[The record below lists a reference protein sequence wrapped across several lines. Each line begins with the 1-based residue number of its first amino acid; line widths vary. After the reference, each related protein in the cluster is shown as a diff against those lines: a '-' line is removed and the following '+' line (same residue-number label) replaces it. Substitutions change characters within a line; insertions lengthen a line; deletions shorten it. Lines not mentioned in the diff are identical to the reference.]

1 MPLTIITNDNIKDL
15 VDKYIIDQKNLP
27 QPFRHKYIG
36 EWDVSRVTD
45 MSNLFNDS
53 KYYAFNEDINE
64 WDVSNV
70 TNMKS
75 MFAGCIFFNKPLYK
89 WKVSKVTD
97 MSDMFNTC
105 RNFNQDISSWDV
117 FNVKDMS
124 RMFSSCDKLR
134 EKPNWVLNTE
144 TKTENIFFKT
154 AFEGTDFERSDINIR
169 KLEREGKNTTMMTN
183 ARSQEMTNA
192 KWQKMINARSQS
204 MSNASSQSMSN
215 ARSQSLAIT
224 KTETFD
230 SDYININE
238 LRPGVRYNFTYGIHI
253 IEGTFVEVI
262 DTNPR
267 RLEYVFK
274 DIYKFAFNRNTH
286 VYEIEK
292 KYSMNGFFENLIRY
306 IKIIHSELPG
316 NPSKHI
322 NLVNVKITD
331 LNPGSRYIFTLDDKE
346 YETEFIKKYGW
357 QLEGTF
363 LGKEEEIYYFADV
376 KNLTDDGKSIKFV
389 KFNNINN
396 SFKNFKEFIFTSV
409 PREIN
414 DKIKSYIT
422 GLETLHRPT
431 KTLTIQNGY
440 LRQDI
445 LQDLVPGRRYILTTT
460 MNGKEHR
467 VQLRFIQKIL
477 PTGTVRET
485 QYLFDKYNLLM
496 LPNLQ
501 VISKQNPNNE
511 IFIGKFVDI
520 TDQKNMYSNYYENNN
535 NNINNVTYTLTP
547 MIEGG
552 NGLKKTKCRNNKRR
566 IRGTRKHYRL

>member
-1 MPLTIITNDNIKDL
+1 
-15 VDKYIIDQKNLP
+15 
-27 QPFRHKYIG
+27 
-36 EWDVSRVTD
+36 
-45 MSNLFNDS
+45 
-53 KYYAFNEDINE
+53 
-64 WDVSNV
+64 
-70 TNMKS
+70 
-75 MFAGCIFFNKPLYK
+75 
-89 WKVSKVTD
+89 
-97 MSDMFNTC
+97 
-105 RNFNQDISSWDV
+105 
-117 FNVKDMS
+117 
-124 RMFSSCDKLR
+124 
-134 EKPNWVLNTE
+134 
-144 TKTENIFFKT
+144 
-154 AFEGTDFERSDINIR
+154 
-169 KLEREGKNTTMMTN
+169 
-183 ARSQEMTNA
+183 
-192 KWQKMINARSQS
+192 
-204 MSNASSQSMSN
+204 MSN

-253 IEGTFVEVI
+253 IEGTFVEII

-274 DIYKFAFNRNTH
+274 DIDKFAFNSKTH

-292 KYSMNGFFENLIRY
+292 KYSMNGFFENLIRR
-306 IKIIHSELPG
+306 IKIIDSELPG

-363 LGKEEEIYYFADV
+363 LGKEGEIYYFADV

-431 KTLTIQNGY
+431 KTLTIQNSY

-445 LQDLVPGRRYILTTT
+445 LQDLVPGRTYILTTT
-460 MNGKEHR
+460 SNGKERR

-477 PTGTVRET
+477 PTDSVRET

-496 LPNLQ
+496 LPNYQ

-511 IFIGKFVDI
+511 IFIASFVDI
-520 TDQKNMYSNYYENNN
+520 TDQKNMYSNYYEKNN
-535 NNINNVTYTLTP
+535 NNINNDTYTLTP

-552 NGLKKTKCRNNKRR
+552 NGLKKTKCRKNKRR
-566 IRGTRKHYRL
+566 IRRTRKQ